1 MPRQSNG
8 FNMLDVKK
16 KNRSAILHLIHQNRR
31 ISRKEIASHL
41 GLTPAAITL
50 ITTDLIKE
58 GLLVEATTQ
67 PTTKKGRKEILLE
80 INAEKFAAI
89 GVSITRTKFKVM
101 CIDLD
106 CLFLF
111 EDTVSTEDCHN
122 NGGLILDKICTYL
135 SGFITNA
142 AAIQDKKLLGIGVSV
157 LGVVDTLHG
166 ISVKSYD
173 IWEDNVAVTEY
184 IQQRLSLPVV
194 LTNNICALAHG
205 ETFLTRS
212 AASDNMLFI
221 KYGPGVGCS
230 HLISSGTTSIYD
242 YTSVELGH
250 MIMDSNGRPC
260 ICGNQGCLET
270 LVSYDSIEHSIAD
283 LISET
288 FTPVLYEI
296 LGGSPENLCMH
307 AIMQAYDENEPIVV
321 KAIDRTITYLAI
333 AIKNAIT
340 ILSPSSVVLYG
351 EPFNNITFK
360 QSLLK
365 ELSAFPNTQL
375 VTFSDF
381 NLGLETL
388 GPATVMISYFFE
400 IGGL

>member
-1 MPRQSNG
+1 MARQSNG

-16 KNRSAILHLIHQNRR
+16 KNRSAILHLIHQNKSM
-31 ISRKEIASHL
+31 SRKEIAAHL

-50 ITTDLIKE
+50 ITTDLIQE

-67 PTTKKGRKEILLE
+67 PTSKKGRKEILLE
-80 INAEKFAAI
+80 INAKNFATV
-89 GVSITRTKFKVM
+89 GVSITKTKFKIM

-106 CLFLF
+106 CLVLF
-111 EDTVSTEDCHN
+111 EDTVSIEDCHHN
-122 NGGLILDKICTYL
+122 SGEILDKICSFL
-135 SGFITNA
+135 SVQLISRDIIRA
-142 AAIQDKKLLGIGVSV
+142 KKLLGVGISV
-157 LGVVDTLHG
+157 LGVVDTLNG
-166 ISVKSYD
+166 ISLKSYG
-173 IWEDNVAVTEY
+173 IWEDNVDVVSY
-184 IQQRLSLPVV
+184 VRQKLNMPVI

-221 KYGPGVGCS
+221 KYGPGVGCAR
-230 HLISSGTTSIYD
+230 LLSSDTLSIYD
-242 YTSVELGH
+242 YSSVELGH

-260 ICGNQGCLET
+260 ICGSQGCLET

-283 LISET
+283 LISEN
-288 FTPVLYEI
+288 FTPILYEI
-296 LGGSPENLCMH
+296 IGGNPKNLCMN
-307 AIMQAYDENEPIVV
+307 AIMQAYDDGEPVVV
-321 KAIDRTITYLAI
+321 KAINRTIAYLSI

-340 ILSPSSVVLYG
+340 ILNPASVVLYG

-360 QSLLK
+360 RALLDK
-365 ELSAFPNTQL
+365 LSSFPNTQL

>member
-41 GLTPAAITL
+41 GLTQAAITL

-106 CLFLF
+106 CLVLF
-111 EDTVSTEDCHN
+111 EDTVSTEDCHH

-184 IQQRLSLPVV
+184 IQQRL
-194 LTNNICALAHG
+194 
-205 ETFLTRS
+205 
-212 AASDNMLFI
+212 
-221 KYGPGVGCS
+221 
-230 HLISSGTTSIYD
+230 
-242 YTSVELGH
+242 
-250 MIMDSNGRPC
+250 
-260 ICGNQGCLET
+260 
-270 LVSYDSIEHSIAD
+270 
-283 LISET
+283 
-288 FTPVLYEI
+288 
-296 LGGSPENLCMH
+296 
-307 AIMQAYDENEPIVV
+307 
-321 KAIDRTITYLAI
+321 
-333 AIKNAIT
+333 
-340 ILSPSSVVLYG
+340 
-351 EPFNNITFK
+351 
-360 QSLLK
+360 
-365 ELSAFPNTQL
+365 
-375 VTFSDF
+375 
-381 NLGLETL
+381 
-388 GPATVMISYFFE
+388 
-400 IGGL
+400 

>member
-1 MPRQSNG
+1 MARQSNG

-31 ISRKEIASHL
+31 LSRKEIAARL

-50 ITTDLIKE
+50 ITTDLINE
-58 GLLVEATTQ
+58 GLLIEATTQ
-67 PTTKKGRKEILLE
+67 TTSKKGRKEILLE
-80 INAEKFAAI
+80 INAERFAAI
-89 GVSITRTKFKVM
+89 GVSVTRTKFKVM

-106 CLFLF
+106 CLVLY
-111 EDTVSTEDCHN
+111 EDTVSIEDCHHSAA
-122 NGGLILDKICTYL
+122 LILEKICAYL
-135 SGFITNA
+135 SRITKNKNV
-142 AAIQDKKLLGIGVSV
+142 IGDKKLLGIGVSV
-157 LGVVDTLHG
+157 LGVVDTMRG
-166 ISVKSYD
+166 ISIKSYG
-173 IWEDNVAVTEY
+173 IWEDNVNVSDY
-184 IQQRLSLPVV
+184 IKEQLELPVV

-205 ETFLTRS
+205 ETFLTRC

-221 KYGPGVGCS
+221 KYGPGVGCA

-283 LISET
+283 LISENC
-288 FTPVLYEI
+288 TPTLYEI
-296 LGGSPENLCMH
+296 LEKNPRNLCMH
-307 AIMQAYDENEPIVV
+307 AVMLAYDEGEPIVV
-321 KAIDRTITYLAI
+321 KAICRTITYLAI

-340 ILSPSSVVLYG
+340 ILNPASVVLYG
-351 EPFNNITFK
+351 EPFNNINFK

-365 ELSAFPNTQL
+365 ELSTFSNTGL
-375 VTFSDF
+375 VSFSDF